1 MYVDKSKISFDL
13 VEINSF
19 NAIINQFQTLSIETH
34 LLNRIFPGHNGSYTQ
49 AGPGLSHS
57 EVIIWD
63 ADLNDD
69 LHSTKSYD
77 YKKLEPTKRKRSNN
91 NNNSQSK
98 TSKKDQYNS
107 PLGLPHTP
115 SGGGKKKKT
124 KKLKSKKSKKR
135 KNNKRSHKH
144 KK

>member
-1 MYVDKSKISFDL
+1 MSRHS
-13 VEINSF
+13 EC
-19 NAIINQFQTLSIETH
+19 SIQDRK
-34 LLNRIFPGHNGSYTQ
+34 LAGILNRIFPGHNGSYTQ

-91 NNNSQSK
+91 NNNSPSK